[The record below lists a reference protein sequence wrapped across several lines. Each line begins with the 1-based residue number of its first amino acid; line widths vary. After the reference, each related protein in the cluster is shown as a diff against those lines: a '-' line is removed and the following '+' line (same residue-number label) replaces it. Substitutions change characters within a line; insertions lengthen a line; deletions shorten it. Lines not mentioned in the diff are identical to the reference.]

1 MKHLPVVIAL
11 LVAVLAFM
19 PAAKPVVGPVA
30 TVMSKASRSDRA
42 KLRSIYTS
50 LADKTKQD
58 NGALISTVGMWR
70 QLHSNTLKLAAAEM
84 KGKYDGLDVAV
95 EKVLADAFPLDDV
108 GMSGQLVDKIAAG
121 CMEVAKQSE

>member
-1 MKHLPVVIAL
+1 MKHLPVAL
-11 LVAVLAFM
+11 AVLVAVLAFL
-19 PAAKPVVGPVA
+19 PNPVAKQGPVA
-30 TVMSKASRSDRA
+30 EVMSHASRQDRA
-42 KLRSIYTS
+42 TLRKIYTA
-50 LADKTKQD
+50 LANKTKQD
-58 NGALISTVGMWR
+58 NGVGLSTVGMWR

-95 EKVLADAFPLDDV
+95 EKVLADSFPLDDV